1 LKIFQSRTGL
11 RWLILVPHSG
21 GAGTPGQLNR
31 TDSGRRTMLTNRPQ
45 NGQTL
50 SRSLSR
56 TRFSLVPRTSSSPQR
71 TLACCPPPAQVFSQ
85 QLPNQHAIF
94 FSDFKNI
101 KWFQKLTFHG
111 GMDYFN
117 YYFSKFP
124 SNKKYLKCLAN
135 ILFS

>member
-1 LKIFQSRTGL
+1 VSGNADEREKERSARERESPRARAREQFRRKIQALKFFQSKIGL
-11 RWLILVPHSG
+11 RWLILVADSG

-31 TDSGRRTMLTNRPQ
+31 THSGRKTMLTNRPQ

-85 QLPNQHAIF
+85 QRPNQHAIF
-94 FSDFKNI
+94 FHI
-101 KWFQKLTFHG
+101 
-111 GMDYFN
+111 
-117 YYFSKFP
+117 
-124 SNKKYLKCLAN
+124 LK
-135 ILFS
+135 I